1 MAKKVNQTEVQ
12 QEVEQVVEETV
23 QNTELVVRSTK
34 EIVKHLI
41 AAGATRITNVQVKN
55 VNVEAIDDY
64 HRVSLTLT
72 TPIPGFVS
80 DDNGATYKKG
90 VTTVMFTTNW
100 AIAGCLRE
108 DEDYAWLGSH
118 VSVKPKSLKVLLSG
132 AKIDILQQ
140 VIGAGEEYK
149 NPFSTRKDV
158 DAKVYDH
165 ETIINNIIGI
175 KFSKTGERAADNIM
189 DHLLND
195 SEED

>member
-1 MAKKVNQTEVQ
+1 MSKKVNQTEVQ
-12 QEVEQVVEETV
+12 QEVEQVEE
-23 QNTELVVRSTK
+23 QNNELVVKSTK

-55 VNVEAIDDY
+55 VNVEPIGDY

-72 TPIPGFVS
+72 SPIPGFVS

-90 VTTVMFTTNW
+90 VTTIMFSTNW

-108 DEDYAWLGSH
+108 DEDYAWLGTH
-118 VSVKPKSLKVLLSG
+118 VSLKPNSLKVLLSG

-149 NPFSTRKDV
+149 NPFTTRKDP
-158 DAKVYDH
+158 DSKVYDH

-175 KFSKTGERAADNIM
+175 KFSKTGERAANNIM

-195 SEED
+195 NEED